1 MGQQTVLCSDSGR
14 AKYPVSTLVSPNGA
28 WSADS
33 CSHGAEF
40 FIQKQK
46 WLPSGLFISYQQV
59 ATIRLEMDE
68 ELIFHLIPRYII
80 YAMHIVHLIEV
91 QGEKKVKQI
100 YNSDGFR
107 RKQHHS
113 WLLRPKTNLY
123 VLKCELLSVPRRTL
137 ARPSS
142 GSFWPCFFTGVLWC
156 LCGPWIVAI
165 SHFSCCRKTLW

>member
-1 MGQQTVLCSDSGR
+1 MGHQTMLCSDSER
-14 AKYPVSTLVSPNGA
+14 AKYPVSMLVSTNGA

-80 YAMHIVHLIEV
+80 YALHICAF
-91 QGEKKVKQI
+91 
-100 YNSDGFR
+100 NR
-107 RKQHHS
+107 
-113 WLLRPKTNLY
+113 
-123 VLKCELLSVPRRTL
+123 
-137 ARPSS
+137 SS
-142 GSFWPCFFTGVLWC
+142 GEGKK
-156 LCGPWIVAI
+156 G
-165 SHFSCCRKTLW
+165 

>member
-1 MGQQTVLCSDSGR
+1 MSHQTVLCSDSGR
-14 AKYPVSTLVSPNGA
+14 AKYPISTLVSPNGA

-91 QGEKKVKQI
+91 QGEKK
-100 YNSDGFR
+100 G
-107 RKQHHS
+107 
-113 WLLRPKTNLY
+113 
-123 VLKCELLSVPRRTL
+123 
-137 ARPSS
+137 
-142 GSFWPCFFTGVLWC
+142 
-156 LCGPWIVAI
+156 
-165 SHFSCCRKTLW
+165 